1 MISFAREGCLAG
13 YRRIT
18 VGEWL
23 LKEYGHIFFLH
34 EVTQR
39 TQEKSSSLH
48 DNEVTKRSCRLRKF
62 IFFIDIPMS
71 YVMSH

>member
-23 LKEYGHIFFLH
+23 LKEYGHICMDRWMHGL
-34 EVTQR
+34 
-39 TQEKSSSLH
+39 K
-48 DNEVTKRSCRLRKF
+48 
-62 IFFIDIPMS
+62 
-71 YVMSH
+71 